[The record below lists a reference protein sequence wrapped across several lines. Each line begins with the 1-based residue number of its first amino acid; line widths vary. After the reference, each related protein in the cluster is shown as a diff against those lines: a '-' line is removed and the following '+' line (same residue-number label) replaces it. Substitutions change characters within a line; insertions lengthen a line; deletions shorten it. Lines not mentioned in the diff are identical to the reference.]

1 MYMFARDMYFA
12 SAFTI
17 FQLNVVTVPPV
28 WFLLLLFFLHF
39 IDIYFQ
45 VLSHIFI
52 DIKLNNG
59 NV

>member
-1 MYMFARDMYFA
+1 MYMFARDMHFA
-12 SAFTI
+12 YVFTM
-17 FQLNVVTVPPV
+17 FQLNFGTVPPV
-28 WFLLLLFFLHF
+28 WFLLLFFLHF
-39 IDIYFQ
+39 IDNYFQ

>member
-1 MYMFARDMYFA
+1 MYMFARDMHFA

-28 WFLLLLFFLHF
+28 WFLLLFFLHF